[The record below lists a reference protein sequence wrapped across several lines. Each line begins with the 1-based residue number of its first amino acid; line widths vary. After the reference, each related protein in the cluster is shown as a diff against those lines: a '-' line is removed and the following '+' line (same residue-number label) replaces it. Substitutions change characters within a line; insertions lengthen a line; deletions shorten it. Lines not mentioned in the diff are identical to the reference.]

1 MPSKLQFYSEFAE
14 RTARQI
20 TGSYRSWTA
29 FLATAGRL
37 YKYPYN
43 EQLMIYAQRP
53 NATACAEYDFWKE
66 RMGRYVQRGSTGI
79 ALIDTSGYQPR
90 LRYVFDVADTAPRD
104 AARSF
109 TLWEMRAEHEAAV
122 NAMLTEQYD
131 IPQDGGI
138 IAQFERVA
146 DKLALEYWTEQKRDI
161 CDIVADSFL
170 SGYDEDNIRMAFKTA
185 SSTSITYALMTR
197 CGFSPDGYFEP
208 EDFMPVFD
216 FNTPAAVSVLGT
228 AVSEIS
234 QRVLRQIEITVKRHE
249 RERRAERTEEHG
261 EQPDLQDQRRI
272 SDSRPEPA
280 RESAEPAAWQVR
292 TDAADVSPG
301 ASPDPL
307 ESDDPDGNAVSAP
320 AGDRRS
326 GEPEVGA
333 DDAGADDVGRSDG
346 SAESSRPIEVDRSD
360 EHLQGA
366 SRGSDP
372 RGADLRITEPVQ
384 GEQISFMLEA
394 ENVQTSSASFMPMP
408 QELIDHV
415 LRLGGN
421 SYDLRMVIASEFQKN
436 RSLQEISAVLQQ
448 EFQGGNGFKLDGVDY
463 SAWYADD
470 GIHLS
475 TGHEAE
481 FAETV
486 QVIPW
491 EDAAARI
498 SQLIENGEYIP
509 AAELTEAAEH
519 DVHLLADSL
528 WRLNEDLSNDARE
541 QGYLS
546 CLQEY
551 RKSGYSE
558 AVARLTE
565 ALENSV
571 FSQNLSEEYAAFW
584 TAYEDDASL
593 LHYHVHKMQK
603 IWNGLEELSLPR
615 REFSSSMTELPE
627 IEQFVTEDEI
637 NHVLMRGSNFEDG
650 KSRIY
655 IYFTSDH
662 TNLERAEFLKAEYG
676 SGSHSHAL
684 PGSSRSYV
692 DYGAKGLALRKEN
705 YPIIEISWSRVAA
718 RIDALIQKG
727 RYLTPKERL
736 RAEEIRQRQQ
746 GLPVAQQNSYNAIK
760 EAHPDS
766 IVLFQVGDFFEMY
779 GEDALNAAE
788 ILQIEVTNRN
798 LEHSGRV
805 TMCGFHTLDLED
817 CVEALR
823 GEYDVT
829 IAAVQENSKEHLV
842 HTLLSYDH
850 EAEHT
855 LRSTM
860 EAHVRDT
867 KPPQQSLQELFDGYK
882 LSVGNA
888 LLRDM
893 AFVYACQNSDRE
905 NAYLEGEAAIRRI
918 VTASDDMQLTK
929 LYFDMPTFHDRMNR
943 ELLDELYPTL
953 AAIAELSRYQITQE
967 DIDNALRE
975 WNGNLKAKQE
985 VALYMQE
992 RGRERTTAAWLAQ
1005 AYGAESVKTPLQI
1018 SVGNAEPVT
1027 LTWAQVQR
1035 RLAQLIRE
1043 DKFYDGNE
1051 RLRLF
1056 SPDRYSI
1063 RLHPGEGGITGI
1075 WDEVL
1080 ERFCGDGEQ
1089 TLRFAEQNNAIAYL
1103 DGIKRDIGIT
1113 PSPPAFTTPLGY
1125 TYHIG
1130 DRISSIELD
1139 HIEAVGAIARV
1150 DEDHVWHTL
1159 PNAPGQEPVS
1169 IDRNSFERYLD
1180 TRYFEVSEPEPQRV
1194 IAAQHTDQLTPELSQ
1209 STQNLVGQRVEID
1222 GTLYTVDSVD
1232 ETVAHLSAVLSSS
1245 ESNHEPEHRA
1255 EPVSTVLTRIADQGR
1270 ELAPNVSAYQAL
1282 RTEHPEKLIG
1292 VRVGERL
1299 LFYGADAER
1308 AASALN
1314 RRLLQRDI
1322 PGMGETTVTGYD
1334 FGQWASAAKRLLEHG
1349 HRFVFAR
1356 PDETGGYEIFNEA
1369 DAKDYIP
1376 IGMEL
1381 EIDGRKFV
1389 IDSVNF
1395 GADEVSLQDVTF
1407 QSHIGYPIFRTEHV
1421 AFVRSF
1427 VEEQQKPLSYTI
1439 QPVEVIPAE
1448 QNHLPYDVVIQTLR
1462 TESLEPVISAPEPEQ
1477 MPQADAQTVPP
1488 QGNTPPAQNF
1498 RITDDLLGVGGAK
1511 AKFRRNMDAINL
1523 LKELEFDNRQATPEE
1538 QDVLSKYVG
1547 WGGLADAFDESKD
1560 NWKDEFAELYAT
1572 LTPEE
1577 YAAARASTLNAH
1589 YTSPTV
1595 IKAIYE
1601 TVGNM
1606 GFRTGN
1612 ILEPSMGVGN
1622 FFGCL
1627 PETMQ
1632 GSKLY
1637 GVELDSITGRI
1648 AKQLY
1653 PNANITVAGFETTDR
1668 RDFYDLA
1675 IGNVPFGQYQVNDRA
1690 YNKLGFSIHNYFFAK
1705 ALDQV
1710 RPGGIVAFVTS
1721 RYTMDSKD
1729 DRARRYIAERA
1740 ELLGAIRLPNNAFK
1754 ANAGT
1759 DVVSDILF
1767 LQKRDRPLDL
1777 EPAWAK
1783 VGENADGFAINR
1795 YFIDH
1800 PEMILGRQSSESAQY
1815 GKQDFTVEPIEGLE
1829 LADQLHDAVKYIRGT
1844 YQVAALPALGE
1855 EASIQET
1862 IPADPNVKNFS
1873 YAVVRGEV
1881 YYRENSVMVKP
1892 NLNATAK
1899 ERVKGMVE
1907 LRDCVQKLIAQQM
1920 DSFVSD
1926 ETIWQTQR
1934 ELNGLYDAFTGKYG
1948 LINSRAN
1955 SLAFSDDS
1963 SYYLLCSLEI
1973 LNENRELERKADIFT
1988 KRTIKPHEVVTS
2000 VDTAS
2005 EALALSISE
2014 KACVDMDY
2022 MAQLS
2027 GKSQEELIDELN
2039 GVIFLDPT
2047 RGNWQTA
2054 DEYLS
2059 GNVRQKLRQ
2068 AEAAAVDAPGYAPNV
2083 EALRQA
2089 QPKDLDASEI
2099 EVRLG
2104 ATWISQ
2110 DYIQEFME
2118 QTFKPPYNRRN
2129 PIQVSYSP
2137 STAEWNISGKSTPSK
2152 QDVNAYM
2159 TYGTERANAYRI
2171 LEDTLNLRDVRIY
2184 DTVYDADGTERRVLN
2199 SKETTLAQ
2207 QKQQAIKDAFQE
2219 WIWRDPNRRQTL
2231 VQQYNERFNSIRPRE
2246 YDGSHIRFSGMNP
2259 EITLREHQKNA
2270 IAHILYGGNTLLA
2283 HEVGAGK
2290 TFEMVA
2296 AVMESKRLGLCQ
2308 KAMFVVPNHLTEQ
2321 WASEFL
2327 RLYPSA
2333 NILVTTKKDFETR
2346 NRKKFCARIATGDY
2360 DAVII
2365 GHSQFEKI
2373 PISKE
2378 RQEHLLQEQIYE
2390 IEDGIRELRAANAER
2405 FTIKSLERTKRGLEL
2420 RLQKLQAADRK
2431 DDVVTFE
2438 QLGIDRLYVDEAH
2451 SYKNLFLY
2459 TKMRN
2464 VAGLSTSDAQKSS
2477 DMLLKCRYIDEITDG
2492 KGVVFAT
2499 GTPVSNSMTELFT
2512 MMRYLQHDLLQQ
2524 KGLAHFDCWASTFGE
2539 TTTAIELAPEGTGYR
2554 ARTRFA
2560 KFYNLPELMSMFKI
2574 AADIKT
2580 ADQLHLPRPEAV
2592 YHTEVSQPT
2601 AIQKEMV
2608 QTLSE
2613 RAAKVHSGTVDPSN
2627 DNMLKI
2633 TSDGRKLGL
2642 DQRIINPDLPDD
2654 PSSKVNRCVDNIF
2667 RIWQDGQADKLTQ
2680 LVFCDLST
2688 PKIAAAKRAEK
2699 PAGGALDNPELHA
2712 LETQLASD
2720 GIVPDA
2726 PFSVYDDIR
2735 NKLVAL
2741 GIPREQIAYIHEANT
2756 EVRKKELFAKVRS
2769 GQVRVLMG
2777 STFKMGA
2784 GMNVQD
2790 RLIALHDLDC
2800 PWRPGDLEQRGGRI
2814 IRQGNRNK
2822 EVHIYRYVTEGTFD
2836 AYLWQTIEN
2845 KQRFISQ
2852 IMTSKS
2858 PVRSCE
2864 DIDETALSYAEI
2876 KALCAGDERIKEKM
2890 DLDVD
2895 VARLKL
2901 MRASHQSQ
2909 QYKLED
2915 NLLRYFPEQIEAA
2928 KNAIAGLETDMQT
2941 VAAHPHPTDGFTGME
2956 VKGDLLTDKDNA
2968 GAALLEAFKEVKG
2981 SEPVPVGSY
2990 RGFQT
2995 ALTAEGFYMDCI
3007 LTLKGQMS
3015 HRVELGKDARGNL
3028 TRIDNVLNAIPARLN
3043 SQKVYLENLYA
3054 QMEAA
3059 KAELGKPFPQ
3069 EEELRVKSARLAE
3082 LNAELNIDDKMPME
3096 RLAGDTEAV
3105 AKSTRPSILQKLR
3118 APLPEQTNLKP
3129 KHKEMEVS
3137 R

>member
-29 FLATAGRL
+29 FLATAARL

-53 NATACAEYDFWKE
+53 NATACAEYDFWKD

-109 TLWEMRAEHEAAV
+109 TLWEMRTEHEAKV
-122 NAMLTEQYD
+122 CSMLTEQYD
-131 IPQDGGI
+131 VPQDGGI

-170 SGYDEDNIRMAFKTA
+170 NGYDEDNIRMAFKTA
-185 SSTSITYALMTR
+185 ASTSITYALMAR

-272 SDSRPEPA
+272 SDPRPEPA
-280 RESAEPAAWQVR
+280 RESAEPAAWQIR

-307 ESDDPDGNAVSAP
+307 ESDDSVGNAVFAP
-320 AGDRRS
+320 AGDRRG

-346 SAESSRPIEVDRSD
+346 SAESSRPIEVGRSD

-384 GEQISFMLEA
+384 GEQISFMPEA
-394 ENVQTSSASFMPMP
+394 ENVQTSSASS
-408 QELIDHV
+408 V
-415 LRLGGN
+415 LDYN
-421 SYDLRMVIASEFQKN
+421 S
-436 RSLQEISAVLQQ
+436 
-448 EFQGGNGFKLDGVDY
+448 
-463 SAWYADD
+463 
-470 GIHLS
+470 
-475 TGHEAE
+475 
-481 FAETV
+481 
-486 QVIPW
+486 
-491 EDAAARI
+491 
-498 SQLIENGEYIP
+498 
-509 AAELTEAAEH
+509 
-519 DVHLLADSL
+519 
-528 WRLNEDLSNDARE
+528 
-541 QGYLS
+541 
-546 CLQEY
+546 
-551 RKSGYSE
+551 
-558 AVARLTE
+558 
-565 ALENSV
+565 
-571 FSQNLSEEYAAFW
+571 
-584 TAYEDDASL
+584 
-593 LHYHVHKMQK
+593 
-603 IWNGLEELSLPR
+603 
-615 REFSSSMTELPE
+615 
-627 IEQFVTEDEI
+627 
-637 NHVLMRGSNFEDG
+637 
-650 KSRIY
+650 
-655 IYFTSDH
+655 
-662 TNLERAEFLKAEYG
+662 
-676 SGSHSHAL
+676 
-684 PGSSRSYV
+684 
-692 DYGAKGLALRKEN
+692 
-705 YPIIEISWSRVAA
+705 
-718 RIDALIQKG
+718 
-727 RYLTPKERL
+727 
-736 RAEEIRQRQQ
+736 
-746 GLPVAQQNSYNAIK
+746 IK
-760 EAHPDS
+760 EAHPDD
-766 IVLFQVGDFFEMY
+766 IVLYQVGDFFEIY
-779 GEDALNAAE
+779 GEDARQAAE
-788 ILQIEVTNRN
+788 LLDMNLTTRNIPDVGRVEMCGLPSHN
-798 LEHSGRV
+798 LE
-805 TMCGFHTLDLED
+805 MY
-817 CVEALR
+817 VEKLR
-823 GEYDVT
+823 DKYDVT
-829 IAAVQENSKEHLV
+829 IAEAPDFRGEYHIY
-842 HTLLSYDH
+842 TLRSVDH
-850 EAEHT
+850 EAAIDVQETEFGADGSNVFHDPAADVTQPTVQERLEHY
-855 LRSTM
+855 RPVVMAAVS
-860 EAHVRDT
+860 EDT
-867 KPPQQSLQELFDGYK
+867 AYR
-882 LSVGNA
+882 NA
-888 LLRDM
+888 
-893 AFVYACQNSDRE
+893 CGHSDRE
-905 NAYLEGEAAIRRI
+905 NAEIECNAAVRRAVLNSKDMELIRLFSDVPEFRSRLHQEVFEGTYER
-918 VTASDDMQLTK
+918 L
-929 LYFDMPTFHDRMNR
+929 HD
-943 ELLDELYPTL
+943 LLRP
-953 AAIAELSRYQITQE
+953 LSQD
-967 DIDNALRE
+967 DIDDALRA
-975 WNGNLKAKQE
+975 WNGNIESKHA
-985 VALYMQE
+985 VVRYMQQH
-992 RGRERTTAAWLAQ
+992 GREKETAAWLAHE
-1005 AYGAESVKTPLQI
+1005 YGGKEGNNLFIVRAGSPETAE
-1018 SVGNAEPVT
+1018 
-1027 LTWAQVQR
+1027 LTWSKVQR
-1035 RLAQLIRE
+1035 RIAQLIRE
-1043 DKFYDGNE
+1043 DQFLTEQEKDVLEHNPDYRLLDRLRADCEYFLGAGNRAEKHLWAGSVYAQIVKMRELYDALPQKPEWLTKEAIDDYADRMAPQYQVVVYHHFENGFDEKLDYQTLEEAEKAAQGYVDGTMESDGFAYDGAAIYD
-1051 RLRLF
+1051 LRENRYLSIF
-1056 SPDRYSI
+1056 GNYPDEKAQAQV
-1063 RLHPGEGGITGI
+1063 EGREPPT
-1075 WDEVL
+1075 VL
-1080 ERFCGDGEQ
+1080 EQEAPVSIVHDPLAPPYKSGD
-1089 TLRFAEQNNAIAYL
+1089 TVYL
-1103 DGIKRDIGIT
+1103 DGKPFEITEVGLFDVHLRD
-1113 PSPPAFTTPLGY
+1113 PS
-1125 TYHIG
+1125 
-1130 DRISSIELD
+1130 
-1139 HIEAVGAIARV
+1139 
-1150 DEDHVWHTL
+1150 
-1159 PNAPGQEPVS
+1159 
-1169 IDRNSFERYLD
+1169 
-1180 TRYFEVSEPEPQRV
+1180 
-1194 IAAQHTDQLTPELSQ
+1194 
-1209 STQNLVGQRVEID
+1209 
-1222 GTLYTVDSVD
+1222 
-1232 ETVAHLSAVLSSS
+1232 
-1245 ESNHEPEHRA
+1245 
-1255 EPVSTVLTRIADQGR
+1255 
-1270 ELAPNVSAYQAL
+1270 QA
-1282 RTEHPEKLIG
+1282 
-1292 VRVGERL
+1292 
-1299 LFYGADAER
+1299 
-1308 AASALN
+1308 
-1314 RRLLQRDI
+1314 
-1322 PGMGETTVTGYD
+1322 
-1334 FGQWASAAKRLLEHG
+1334 
-1349 HRFVFAR
+1349 
-1356 PDETGGYEIFNEA
+1356 
-1369 DAKDYIP
+1369 
-1376 IGMEL
+1376 
-1381 EIDGRKFV
+1381 
-1389 IDSVNF
+1389 
-1395 GADEVSLQDVTF
+1395 
-1407 QSHIGYPIFRTEHV
+1407 YPIFRVESKERLSALLRRDERNAHLFTPEAPAREQPQPVTKPV
-1421 AFVRSF
+1421 AF
-1427 VEEQQKPLSYTI
+1427 Y
-1439 QPVEVIPAE
+1439 PAE
-1448 QNHLPYDVVIQTLR
+1448 KTHLPYDIEIQTLH
-1462 TESLEPVISAPEPEQ
+1462 IPEPEHDPPSAEPAEPEPPAMSDEERLILEQ
-1477 MPQADAQTVPP
+1477 EGRAALSEMGEFVPDFDDAISQAEIDEPP
-1488 QGNTPPAQNF
+1488 AHRPAVSIPVDGEWQGFPSVAAAEQAAYADFKAASHRDAQNF
-1498 RITDDLLGVGGAK
+1498 HITDDALGVGGAK
-1511 AKFRRNMDAINL
+1511 AKFRANMAAIHL
-1523 LKELEFDNRQATPEE
+1523 LQELEFEGLQASPEQQE
-1538 QDVLSKYVG
+1538 ILSRYVG
-1547 WGGLADAFDESKD
+1547 WGGLADAFDENKP
-1560 NWKDEFAELYAT
+1560 NWSDEFAELYAT
-1572 LTPEE
+1572 LSPEE

-1601 TVGNM
+1601 AVGNM
-1606 GFRTGN
+1606 GFQTGN

-1627 PETMQ
+1627 PEQMQ

-1653 PNANITVAGFETTDR
+1653 PQANITVAGFETTDR

-1675 IGNVPFGQYQVNDRA
+1675 IGNVPFGQYQVNDRV

-1705 ALDQV
+1705 ALGQV
-1710 RPGGIVAFVTS
+1710 RPGGVIAFVTS

-1729 DRARRYIAERA
+1729 DRARKHIAERA

-1767 LQKRDRPLDL
+1767 LQKREQPSIA
-1777 EPAWAK
+1777 EPEWTQL
-1783 VGENADGFAINR
+1783 GENADGFSINN
-1795 YFIDH
+1795 YFIHH
-1800 PEMILGRQSSESAQY
+1800 PEMILGRQSAESTQY
-1815 GKQDFTVEPIEGLE
+1815 GKQDFTVEPIEGAD
-1829 LADQLHDAVKYIRGT
+1829 LAAQLHEAVQHIGGI
-1844 YQVAALPALGE
+1844 YQAAEQPDLGE
-1855 EASIQET
+1855 EDQIQDT
-1862 IPADPNVKNFS
+1862 IPADPGVKNYS
-1873 YAVVRGEV
+1873 YTLVNGEV
-1881 YYRENSVMVKP
+1881 YYRENSIMVKP
-1892 NLNATAK
+1892 DLNATAK
-1899 ERVKGMVE
+1899 ERVKGMIE
-1907 LRDCVQKLIAQQM
+1907 LRDCVQSLISQQM
-1920 DSFVSD
+1920 DGFISD
-1926 ETIWQTQR
+1926 MTIQQTQR
-1934 ELNGLYDAFTGKYG
+1934 KLNRLYDTFTDKYG
-1948 LINSRAN
+1948 LINARAN

-1973 LNENRELERKADIFT
+1973 LNENGDLERKADIFT

-2014 KACVDMDY
+2014 KACVDMHY

-2027 GKSQEELIDELN
+2027 GKSQDELIDELN
-2039 GVIFLDPT
+2039 GVIFLDPV

-2059 GNVRQKLRQ
+2059 GNVRQKLRE

-2104 ATWISQ
+2104 ATWI
-2110 DYIQEFME
+2110 DEWYIQQFME
-2118 QTFKPPYNRRN
+2118 QTFHPPYNRKN
-2129 PIQVSYSP
+2129 PIQVNYSP

-2246 YDGSHIRFSGMNP
+2246 YDGSHIRFSGMSP

-2608 QTLSE
+2608 QMLSE

-2720 GIVPDA
+2720 GITSDA

-2735 NKLVAL
+2735 SKLVAL

-2769 GQVRVLMG
+2769 GQVRVFMG

-2790 RLIALHDLDC
+2790 RLVALHDLDC

-2928 KNAIAGLETDMQT
+2928 KNAISGLETDMQT
-2941 VAAHPHPTDGFTGME
+2941 VAAHPHPTDGFAGME

-2968 GAALLEAFKEVKG
+2968 GAALLEAFKEVKD

-3059 KAELGKPFPQ
+3059 KTELGKPFPQ